1 MSHNGQARF
10 EEIYNAYSGAILAYA
25 ARRTQDSQEAADIT
39 AETFTVAWRRIHEV
53 PPGEEARP
61 WLYGVARRVLANHRR
76 GERRR
81 RSLDERLAS
90 DIAGVID
97 VASVSDATERSAIA
111 RALGALSERD
121 RELLTLVGWDGLAR
135 DEIAKIL
142 GCSRATVRLRLHRA
156 RQRFHTL
163 LLEGDLKRNPPTG
176 HDSGR
181 WATARPEQEEM

>member
-25 ARRTQDSQEAADIT
+25 ARRTHDQQEAADIT
-39 AETFTVAWRRIHEV
+39 AETFTVAWRRIREV

-61 WLYGVARRVLANHRR
+61 WLYGVARKVLANHHR
-76 GERRR
+76 GKRRR
-81 RSLDERLAS
+81 RALDERLAS

-97 VASVSDATERSAIA
+97 TAMVNDTAEKSTIA

-156 RQRFHTL
+156 RQRFQTL

-176 HDSGR
+176 HGSGR
-181 WATARPEQEEM
+181 WATARPEQEEV